1 MKDPNRWKFT
11 GDTYYVMSR
20 EEIESSFKRNGH
32 EILDQKVIELAI
44 DTSVEIANK
53 CNVNLTWNQHFLPKI
68 KEPSDEIYENKVK
81 KAKMKNPNFIPN
93 SETFLKHLCQ
103 EGLKSK
109 NKTSKEYLDRLNYEL
124 SVINNMGFPDY
135 FLIVWDIMKF
145 CNDNKIAV
153 GPARGCVSEG
163 ELVQLFNGTI
173 KKIENV
179 KIGDIVVGHDE
190 TPRKVINTLEYDCNE
205 EIVTLETEN
214 NKSLTMTKDH
224 KVFAIKKEDFDKGT
238 REPKW
243 YAMDDLND
251 GDYLCEL
258 EN

>member
-153 GPARGCVSEG
+153 GPGRGCWVG
-163 ELVQLFNGTI
+163 DMVVMTKNRGQ
-173 KKIENV
+173 V
-179 KIGDIVVGHDE
+179 KIKDVQVGDLVVGHE
-190 TPRKVINTLEYDCNE
+190 EIIRKVIKTFEYDCNE
-205 EIVTLETEN
+205 EIV
-214 NKSLTMTKDH
+214 SLNIGEKLLDCTKDH
-224 KVFAIKKEDFDKGT
+224 KIFAIKKEDFDKGI

-243 YAMDDLND
+243 YKADELKEE
-251 GDYLCEL
+251 DYVAEL
-258 EN
+258 D